1 MIVWLA
7 TGRQKKTPG
16 AELVGFSRAMNSE
29 MMTIGNP
36 LHKIDRIDILKIVQ
50 GKVCDIRRVFEIRLN
65 LTAQGHKYII

>member
-7 TGRQKKTPG
+7 TGRRRKTLG
-16 AELVGFSRAMNSE
+16 TDLVGSSRAIYSE